1 MSNPPPSEV
10 VFRGAPAEPLTP
22 AAARSRRA
30 SPSAAA
36 LRDEG
41 LSALDDVPSF
51 EPELPPQIGEWPPR
65 RPRRAEANPWRALMI
80 AALGA
85 FVFTVTAWIYWQDDR
100 VPVEDTLQLQR
111 DFEET
116 ARPTAINRMR
126 TLLMSVAPVQS
137 AELVNVPPWNWDT
150 RELSRVVE
158 SNGMARENLRDLL
171 AEGDWHP
178 SHLAWFEEDIGSHGA
193 WTTLAILKQA
203 EAAYL
208 MRRGEEEAAFTAAI
222 DLAELARSLQDL
234 HAWPSYYD
242 RSLKMSERACQS
254 IVNLLQASKT
264 LDQRK
269 LLTLQD
275 EFAKCVPSDAVLRA
289 AMSAWYLFEKKVMMG
304 PESREPPNTLPGGIS
319 FERPGRLF
327 FKPNRTLE
335 LFLRSFQDLR
345 DEAEKSPYSRS
356 SQSSFRVN
364 RLPSAGGL
372 PNSGGQAWFATRIMP
387 YLELP
392 ERQSIAHAQ
401 HMVTLTMFAMRR
413 FAIDFHRL
421 PDRLINLRSDYLK
434 DIPIDPFSGEPLK
447 YDANSGVVTSV
458 GTNFTLDAG
467 KGLEPPLSDAREIAA
482 KAGRPQ

>member
-10 VFRGAPAEPLTP
+10 IFKNGSAESLTP
-22 AAARSRRA
+22 APRARRG
-30 SPSAAA
+30 SPSSAA
-36 LRDEG
+36 LRDEN
-41 LSALDDVPSF
+41 LTSLEDVPSF
-51 EPELPPQIGEWPPR
+51 EQELPPQIGEWPPR
-65 RPRRAEANPWRALMI
+65 RPQPVESGPWRALMI
-80 AALGA
+80 VSLGA
-85 FVFTVTAWIYWQDDR
+85 FVFTVAAWIYWQDDR

-111 DFEET
+111 EFQET
-116 ARPTAINRMR
+116 ARPSAINRMR

-137 AELVNVPPWNWDT
+137 AELVNVPPWDWDT

-158 SNGMARENLRDLL
+158 SNGVARENLRDLL

-178 SHLAWFEEDIGSHGA
+178 THVAWFEEDIGSHGA
-193 WTTLAILKQA
+193 WTTLTILKQA

-222 DLAELARSLQDL
+222 DLAELSRSLQDI

-242 RSLKMSERACQS
+242 RSLRMFERACQS
-254 IVNLLQASKT
+254 IVVLLQASKT
-264 LDQRK
+264 LNQKK
-269 LLTLQD
+269 LQTLQE
-275 EFAKCVPSDAVLRA
+275 EFVKCAPSDQVLRS

-304 PESREPPNTLPGGIS
+304 VESREAPNTMLGGINY
-319 FERPGRLF
+319 ERPGRLF

-356 SQSSFRVN
+356 SQPGFRVN
-364 RLPSAGGL
+364 RLPSTAGL
-372 PNSGGQAWFATRIMP
+372 PNSGGQAWFASRIPP

-392 ERQSIAHAQ
+392 ERQSIAHSQ
-401 HMVTLTMFAMRR
+401 HAVTLTMFAIRR
-413 FAIDFHRL
+413 FAIDFKRL
-421 PDRLINLRSDYLK
+421 PERLINLRSDYLK
-434 DIPIDPFSGEPLK
+434 DIPADPFSGEPLK

-458 GTNFTLDAG
+458 GTNFTLDPG
-467 KGLEPPLSDAREIAA
+467 KGLEPPLSDPREIAA